1 MDQLDALPEP
11 TAVDRM
17 HRRVRD
23 ITGGD
28 PLPYGLEPNRRVL
41 EELARAA
48 VDQHILDRAPDL
60 DAMFA
65 PGTRDLV
72 G

>member
-1 MDQLDALPEP
+1 
-11 TAVDRM
+11 M
-17 HRRVRD
+17 HRRVRE
-23 ITGGD
+23 ITGAD